1 MLFCLAI
8 LGVALILK
16 SPFLE
21 ELMAYQV
28 CPDEPGALRQKLT
41 AHLVTATG
49 IACGLMFLVGLN
61 TAVLNSV
68 ELVVF
73 PGHTILEVIICS
85 FLSFLLYSHF
95 VFNNFV

>member
-8 LGVALILK
+8 LGVALILRF
-16 SPFLE
+16 PFLE
-21 ELMAYQV
+21 ELMTCQV

-73 PGHTILEVIICS
+73 PGHTILEVIS
-85 FLSFLLYSHF
+85 SSPLFLLYSHF

>member
-1 MLFCLAI
+1 
-8 LGVALILK
+8 
-16 SPFLE
+16 
-21 ELMAYQV
+21 MACQV
-28 CPDEPGALRQKLT
+28 CPNEPGALCQKLT
-41 AHLVTATG
+41 AHLATAAG

-73 PGHTILEVIICS
+73 PGHTILEVPS
-85 FLSFLLYSHF
+85 RSLLSFSLYSHF